1 MKCSLATVATFL
13 LRIFASTTA
22 ELWAT
27 DNTRILAMEENVLQV
42 FLLKLCSLQ
51 HGFEVIFRESY
62 STLVFSHGHP

>member
-1 MKCSLATVATFL
+1 
-13 LRIFASTTA
+13 
-22 ELWAT
+22 
-27 DNTRILAMEENVLQV
+27 MEENVLQV